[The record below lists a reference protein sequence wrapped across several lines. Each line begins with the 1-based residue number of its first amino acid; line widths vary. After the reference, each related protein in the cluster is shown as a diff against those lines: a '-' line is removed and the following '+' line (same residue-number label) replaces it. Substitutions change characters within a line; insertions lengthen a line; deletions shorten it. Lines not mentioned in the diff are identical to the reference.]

1 MKGLKHRNISHLSCR
16 ALVAVMVLSGWSSVG
31 GIGEAL
37 GLKSTD
43 KSCITALESA
53 NARLNL
59 DAPITRQSFTHEEEP
74 PHFGSNKHQPVNSRR
89 GSNQRRPV
97 QSMSAGFQQL

>member
-1 MKGLKHRNISHLSCR
+1 MMGLKHRNISHLSCR

-59 DAPITRQSFTHEEEP
+59 DAPITRQRSHTKKNLLILDP
-74 PHFGSNKHQPVNSRR
+74 TNTSR
-89 GSNQRRPV
+89 
-97 QSMSAGFQQL
+97 